1 MEIGQY
7 NVLTVKRRE
16 PNGVY
21 LSEDGSDKEVLLPK
35 KFVNDKMV
43 EGTKGRVFLYA
54 DSEDR
59 LIATTQKP
67 LAVAGE
73 VACLVVKDV
82 TPIGAFLDWG
92 LDKDLFLPFA
102 EQKGTLVSGQKWA
115 VYVYVDRANGRI
127 VATQNLQKFIK
138 NREVNLKEHDEVEIV
153 VVEETEVGFKVVI
166 NNRHWGMF
174 YKNETFEPVQ
184 VGDKRIAYVKRF
196 REDGKI
202 DVALQKQGLAAA
214 GDARELILDKL
225 RAGDGKLML
234 SDKSS
239 PEEIY
244 ALLQLSKKNFKKAI
258 GMLYKEQ
265 KIVIEPDH
273 IHLP

>member
-1 MEIGQY
+1 MEIGQF
-7 NVLTVKRRE
+7 NILTVKRRA

-21 LSEDGSDKEVLLPK
+21 LGEDGSEQEVLLPK

-43 EGTKGRVFLYA
+43 EGTKGRVFIYA

-59 LIATTQKP
+59 PIATTQKP
-67 LAVAGE
+67 YAVAGE
-73 VACLVVKDV
+73 VACLAVKDV

-102 EQKGTLVSGQKWA
+102 EQKGTLVPGQKWA

-127 VATQNLQKFIK
+127 VATQNLHKFIK
-138 NREVNLKEHDEVEIV
+138 NREVDLKEHQEVEIV
-153 VVEETEVGFKVVI
+153 VVEETPIGFKVVI
-166 NNRHWGMF
+166 NNKHWGMF
-174 YKNETFEPVQ
+174 YKNETFETVA
-184 VGDKRIAYVKRF
+184 VGDKRTAWIKRF
-196 REDGKI
+196 REEGKI

-214 GDARELILDKL
+214 GDAREVILEKL
-225 RAGDGKLML
+225 RASNGKLML

-244 ALLQLSKKNFKKAI
+244 AQLNLSKKNFKKAI
-258 GMLYKEQ
+258 GMLYKEM
-265 KIVIEPDH
+265 KIVIEPDY
-273 IHLP
+273 IRLP